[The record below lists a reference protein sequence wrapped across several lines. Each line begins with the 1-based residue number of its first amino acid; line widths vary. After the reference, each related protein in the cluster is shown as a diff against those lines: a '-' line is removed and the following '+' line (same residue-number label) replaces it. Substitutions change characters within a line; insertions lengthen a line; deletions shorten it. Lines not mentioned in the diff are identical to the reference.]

1 MILEDQYKQ
10 MLLELAEKRE
20 HLKTVR
26 PPTAQMK
33 KDEHKIRLLE
43 NQLDQ
48 ALIRYNDIQTSNRR
62 LRADIDVMRKE
73 QRNQLRVNKNL
84 TKDINALSDNAKK
97 MNQSTFASTRLS
109 EETNNQ
115 ILALKANHEL

>member
-1 MILEDQYKQ
+1 M
-10 MLLELAEKRE
+10 R
-20 HLKTVR
+20 
-26 PPTAQMK
+26 

-48 ALIRYNDIQTSNRR
+48 ALIRYNDIQTQNRR

-73 QRNQLRVNKNL
+73 HRNQLRANKNVIR
-84 TKDINALSDNAKK
+84 DINSMSDDAKK
-97 MNQSTFASTRLS
+97 LNQQTYSGQRLS

>member
-10 MLLELAEKRE
+10 VLVELAEKRE

-26 PPTAQMK
+26 TETAKMK

-48 ALIRYNDIQTSNRR
+48 ALIRYNDIQTQNRR

-73 QRNQLRVNKNL
+73 QRNQLYANKNIL
-84 TKDINALSDNAKK
+84 RDINTMSEEAKK
-97 MNQSTFASTRLS
+97 LNTTTYSG
-109 EETNNQ
+109 
-115 ILALKANHEL
+115 

>member
-10 MLLELAEKRE
+10 VLVELAEKRE

-26 PPTAQMK
+26 PETAKMK

-48 ALIRYNDIQTSNRR
+48 ALIRYNDIQTQNRR

-73 QRNQLRVNKNL
+73 QRNQLYANKNIL
-84 TKDINALSDNAKK
+84 RDINTMSEEAKK
-97 MNQSTFASTRLS
+97 LNTTTYSG
-109 EETNNQ
+109 
-115 ILALKANHEL
+115 